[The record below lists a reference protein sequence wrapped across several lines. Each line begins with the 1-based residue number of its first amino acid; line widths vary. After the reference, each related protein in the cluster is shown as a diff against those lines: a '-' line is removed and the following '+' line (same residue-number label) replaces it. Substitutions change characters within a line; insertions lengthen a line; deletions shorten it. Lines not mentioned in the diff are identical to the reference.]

1 MLTTS
6 TGVLARL
13 RAFRASTH
21 ALAGLEFAL
30 IAPLLITLFLG
41 TVEISRYLGVLKRV
55 QNAASDIALAIS
67 ASDETISGSTLWRHY
82 ATLPFLIPDVISDMR
97 LSSERNW
104 SNQARMNVTFVVH
117 RDIRRRNCGAWC
129 KSRFNVLWSY
139 GRDSRACGEWKVE
152 TRRAKRDRL
161 PRLFYDEGQ
170 NFIAVEIRY
179 EFQPLF
185 ARFMRGAIVIDETFF
200 VPPKYHDII
209 EVNQLGNEDVNIA
222 VDCRKT
228 ERS

>member
-1 MLTTS
+1 MLITS

-55 QNAASDIALAIS
+55 QNAASDIALAVS
-67 ASDETISGSTLWRHY
+67 ASDETISGTTLWRHY
-82 ATLPFLIPDVISDMR
+82 NMLPILIPDVISDMR
-97 LSSERNW
+97 LSGEADW
-104 SNQARMNVTFVVH
+104 SQQARMNVTFVVH
-117 RDIRRRNCGAWC
+117 NDIKRRRCGAWC
-129 KSRFNVLWSY
+129 KSKFNVLWSY
-139 GRDSRACGEWKVE
+139 GRDRRQCGEWKTE
-152 TRRAKRDRL
+152 TRRWKGDRL

-170 NFIAVEIRY
+170 NFIAVEIKY
-179 EFQPLF
+179 NFQPLF
-185 ARFMRGAIVIDETFF
+185 ARFMRDHIVINETFF

-209 EVNQLGNEDVNIA
+209 GVEQLGNNSVRIA
-222 VDCRKT
+222 NDCS
-228 ERS
+228 ERQGS

>member
-1 MLTTS
+1 MLMTS

-30 IAPLLITLFLG
+30 IAPLLVTLFLG

-55 QNAASDIALAIS
+55 QNAASDIALAVS
-67 ASDETISGSTLWRHY
+67 ASDETISGATLWRHY

-97 LSSERNW
+97 LSGEKDW
-104 SNQARMNVTFVVH
+104 SYQARMNVTFVVQQDT
-117 RDIRRRNCGAWC
+117 RGRCGAWC

-139 GRDSRACGEWKVE
+139 GRDNKSCGQWQ
-152 TRRAKRDRL
+152 TNSL

-200 VPPKYHDII
+200 VPPKYHNII
-209 EVNQLGNEDVNIA
+209 EVNQLGDQDVNLA
-222 VDCRKT
+222 VDCRKA